1 MAAPAT
7 LAQLQ
12 AVSLFHSVEENGL
25 RALAER
31 VRHRSLPAARLVFKE
46 GEPADSM
53 YVVLSGSVKIF
64 LQNAAGKEVLLDTKR
79 AGEYFGEMML
89 DHRPRSASIMTL
101 EDSEFAVISREDFQ
115 SFLRQHPDAAEQ
127 VILNL
132 IRITRGMNQ
141 RARGDAGIAA
151 RVREYVNGLKGPDV
165 LAVRRWLGA
174 KRWVLGAL
182 LVLAIAQYYFVDVM
196 LQIVSLHGL
205 TVFTGR

>member
-1 MAAPAT
+1 MSHASA
-7 LAQLQ
+7 AQLQ
-12 AVSLFHSVEENGL
+12 AVALFQSLDESGL

-31 VRHRSLPAARLVFKE
+31 ARQRSLAAGRLVFKE

-64 LQNAAGKEVLLDTKR
+64 LQNAAGKEVVLDTKK

-101 EDSEFAVISREDFQ
+101 EDSEFAVISRDDFQ
-115 SFLRQHPDAAEQ
+115 GFLRQHPEAAEQ

-132 IRITRGMNQ
+132 IRVTRDMNQ
-141 RARGDAGIAA
+141 RTRGGAGLAA
-151 RVREYVNGLKGPDV
+151 RVRAYMGGLKGPDM

-174 KRWVLGAL
+174 KRWVLAGL
-182 LVLAIAQYYFVDVM
+182 LVLAIAQYYYLDVL
-196 LQIVSLHGL
+196 LQIASLNGL
-205 TVFTGR
+205 TIFTGR